1 MRERRRPSPKAA
13 AVAPRHVALALLLPL
28 LLYARSTEFDYV
40 RADDLDLIAGNQ
52 AFLRDLRNVPRAFE
66 RSYFDIATGE
76 KTYYRP
82 VAILSFML
90 DAQWGGD
97 HPRAYHATNVAL
109 HAVAGALLLVLAIQ
123 WGAPLWGA
131 VAAALVFAVHP
142 INVQAVAWIA
152 GRNDLL
158 LAVFGLLSLIAW
170 SRAET
175 AAHARAGW
183 AAGHSVAFAL
193 ALFAK
198 ETGVVLP
205 LLALLYER
213 FVRRQRLLR
222 AHWIVISVDALVVMV
237 WVWLRGNALA
247 GAPTLSVTDSLG
259 IAVAN
264 SPQLLVHAG
273 KLMAPVR
280 LNVSPSIDATS
291 VALGVLAVAV
301 LGAIAARR
309 IPRGL
314 VIVGVAW
321 VLAFLVPTLVVPGL
335 PAYEHRNYLPL
346 AGVLLMLAAGGVGQ
360 SVARRRPWG
369 AALVGLLL
377 MVLALQTYRRQE
389 VFRDPFAYWT
399 DGTRDAQFAPFA
411 LVNLGQLHEGT
422 GGLNEARRAYEYALA
437 LAPDTPKAHN
447 NLGVLLMKLGERE
460 RAIAQFEEEARR
472 HPWNGDAWFNLG
484 VAAEQKGELA
494 EARRYYARAREA
506 GKVR

>member
-1 MRERRRPSPKAA
+1 MKGSTKAA
-13 AVAPRHVALALLLPL
+13 AVAPRHVALVLLLPL
-28 LLYARSTEFDYV
+28 LLYARSIEFDYV
-40 RADDLDLIAGNQ
+40 RADDVDLIAGNQ
-52 AFLRDLRNVPRAFE
+52 TFLRDLRNAPRAFE
-66 RSYFDIATGE
+66 RSYFETETDAIGE

-82 VAILSFML
+82 VAIVSFML
-90 DAQWGGD
+90 DAQLGGD
-97 HPRAYHATNVAL
+97 DPRAYHATNVML
-109 HAVAGALLLVLAIQ
+109 HAVVCAMLLVLAIE

-142 INVQAVAWIA
+142 VNVQTVAWIA

-158 LAVFGLLSLIAW
+158 LAVLGLLSLIAW
-170 SRAET
+170 ARAET
-175 AAHARAGW
+175 AARARLGW
-183 AAGHSVAFAL
+183 AAGHVLAFAL

-205 LLALLYER
+205 LLVLLYEG
-213 FVRRQRLLR
+213 FVRRQRLSR
-222 AHWIVISVDALVVMV
+222 AQWIVISVDALVVMG
-237 WVWLRGNALA
+237 WVWLRGKALA
-247 GAPTLSVTDSLG
+247 GAPTIALTDSLS
-259 IAVAN
+259 IALAN

-335 PAYEHRNYLPL
+335 PVYEHRNYLPL
-346 AGVLLMLAAGGVGQ
+346 AGVLLMLAAGGLGQ
-360 SVARRRPWG
+360 TVARRGPWG
-369 AALVGLLL
+369 AAFIGLLL

-389 VFRDPFAYWT
+389 VFRDPFTYWT
-399 DGTRDAQFAPFA
+399 DAARDAQFAPVA

-422 GGLNEARRAYEYALA
+422 GRLNEARRAYEHALS

-447 NLGVLLMKLGERE
+447 NLGVVLMKLGERE